1 MGIQYYFEIF
11 GVLFYGISGALAA
24 DEKSGKDWFGVIFT
38 AFVTSLGGGTIR
50 DVLLGA
56 YPIVWIKDVN
66 ILYAVAA
73 GIILAALFY
82 GFFLKLRKTFMLFDT
97 LGIALF
103 TIVGVEKALGLG
115 VSPIVAMI
123 MGMFTAIMG
132 GVIRDMMIN
141 ELPIV
146 FRKEIYASAC
156 LAGAV
161 LYVFLDYIG
170 LERTMNFFV
179 SGILIVVIRLVA
191 LRYNLS
197 IPKFKSHV

>member
-1 MGIQYYFEIF
+1 MEIQYYFEIF
-11 GVLFYGISGALAA
+11 GVVFYGISGALAA
-24 DEKSGKDWFGVIFT
+24 DEKSSKDWFGVTFT
-38 AFVTSLGGGTIR
+38 AFITSLGGGTIR

-66 ILYAVAA
+66 ILYAVAT

-82 GFFLKLRKTFMLFDT
+82 NFFMKLRKTFMLFDT

-115 VSPIVAMI
+115 VSPVVAII

-161 LYVFLDYIG
+161 LYVLLDTLGID
-170 LERTMNFFV
+170 RTLNFFLAG
-179 SGILIVVIRLVA
+179 SLIVAIRLLA
-191 LRYNLS
+191 LRYNLA
-197 IPKFKSHV
+197 IPKFKSH

>member
-1 MGIQYYFEIF
+1 MEIQYYFEIF
-11 GVLFYGISGALAA
+11 GVIFYGISGALAA
-24 DEKSGKDWFGVIFT
+24 DEKSGKDWFGVTFT
-38 AFVTSLGGGTIR
+38 AFITSLGGGTIR

-56 YPIVWIKDVN
+56 YPIMWIKDVN
-66 ILYAVAA
+66 LLYAVLA
-73 GIILAALFY
+73 GIILAAIFY

-115 VSPIVAMI
+115 VSPVVAII

-146 FRKEIYASAC
+146 FRKEIYATAC

-161 LYVFLDYIG
+161 LYVV
-170 LERTMNFFV
+170 LEQLGISRTPNFFI
-179 SGILIVVIRLVA
+179 SGTMIVTIRLLA
-191 LRYNLS
+191 LRFNLS
-197 IPKFKSHV
+197 IPNFKSH

>member
-1 MGIQYYFEIF
+1 MEIQYYFEIF
-11 GVLFYGISGALAA
+11 GVVFYGISGALAA
-24 DEKSGKDWFGVIFT
+24 DEKSGKDWFGVTFT
-38 AFVTSLGGGTIR
+38 AFITSLGGGTIR

-56 YPIVWIKDVN
+56 YPIMWINDVY
-66 ILYAVAA
+66 ILYAVLA
-73 GIILAALFY
+73 GIILAAIFY
-82 GFFLKLRKTFMLFDT
+82 NFFLKLRKTFMLFDT

-115 VSPIVAMI
+115 VSPAVAII

-161 LYVFLDYIG
+161 LYVVLDY
-170 LERTMNFFV
+170 LEIDRTFNFFIA
-179 SGILIVVIRLVA
+179 GGLIVAIRLAA

-197 IPKFKSHV
+197 IPKFKSH

>member
-1 MGIQYYFEIF
+1 MEIQYYFEIF
-11 GVLFYGISGALAA
+11 GVIFYGISGALAA
-24 DEKSGKDWFGVIFT
+24 DEKSGKDWFGVTFT
-38 AFVTSLGGGTIR
+38 AFITSLGGGTIR

-56 YPIVWIKDVN
+56 YPIMWIKDNN
-66 ILYAVAA
+66 IVYAVAV
-73 GIILAALFY
+73 GIVLAALFY
-82 GFFLKLRKTFMLFDT
+82 DFFLKLRKTFMLFDT

-115 VSPIVAMI
+115 VGPVVAIV

-141 ELPIV
+141 EIPIV

-161 LYVFLDYIG
+161 LYVILDFADVG
-170 LERTMNFFV
+170 RTLNFFI
-179 SGILIVVIRLVA
+179 SGSLIVVIRLAA
-191 LRYNLS
+191 LRFNLV
-197 IPKFKSHV
+197 IPKFKSH

>member
-1 MGIQYYFEIF
+1 MEIQYYFEIF
-11 GVLFYGISGALAA
+11 GVIFYGISGALAA
-24 DEKSGKDWFGVIFT
+24 DEKSGKDWFGVTFT
-38 AFVTSLGGGTIR
+38 AFITSLGGGTIR

-56 YPIVWIKDVN
+56 YPIMWINDVN
-66 ILYAVAA
+66 ILYAVAT

-82 GFFLKLRKTFMLFDT
+82 NFFLKLRKTFMLFDT

-115 VSPIVAMI
+115 VSPVVAII

-146 FRKEIYASAC
+146 FRKEIYATAC

-161 LYVFLDYIG
+161 LYVILDSIEVG
-170 LERTMNFFV
+170 RTINFFIA
-179 SGILIVVIRLVA
+179 GGLIVIIRLAA

-197 IPKFKSHV
+197 IPKFKSH

>member
-24 DEKSGKDWFGVIFT
+24 DEKSGKDWFGVTFT
-38 AFVTSLGGGTIR
+38 AFITSLGGGTIR
-50 DVLLGA
+50 DVLLGS
-56 YPIVWIKDVN
+56 YPIVWIKDPN
-66 ILYAVAA
+66 ILYAVGA

-82 GFFLKLRKTFMLFDT
+82 SFFMKLRKTFMLFDT

-103 TIVGVEKALGLG
+103 TIVGVEKALSLG
-115 VSPIVAMI
+115 VNPIVAMI

-132 GVIRDMMIN
+132 GVIRDIMIN
-141 ELPIV
+141 EIPIV
-146 FRKEIYASAC
+146 FRKEIYATAC

-161 LYVFLDYIG
+161 VYVTLDFIG
-170 LERTMNFFV
+170 IERIINFFI
-179 SGILIVVIRLVA
+179 SGTLIVIIRLAA

-197 IPKFKSHV
+197 IPQFKSH

>member
-1 MGIQYYFEIF
+1 MEIQYYFEIF
-11 GVLFYGISGALAA
+11 GVIFYGISGALAA
-24 DEKSGKDWFGVIFT
+24 DEKSGKDWFGVTFT
-38 AFVTSLGGGTIR
+38 AFITSLGGGTIR

-56 YPIVWIKDVN
+56 YPIMWIKDVN
-66 ILYAVAA
+66 IVYAVAT
-73 GIILAALFY
+73 GIILAAIFY
-82 GFFLKLRKTFMLFDT
+82 NFFLKLRKTFMLFDT

-115 VSPIVAMI
+115 VGPVVAIV

-141 ELPIV
+141 EIPIV

-161 LYVFLDYIG
+161 LYVILDYIG
-170 LERTMNFFV
+170 LSRTPNFFI
-179 SGILIVVIRLVA
+179 SGSLIVSIRLAA
-191 LRYNLS
+191 LKYNLA
-197 IPKFKSHV
+197 IPKFKSH

>member
-1 MGIQYYFEIF
+1 MEIQYYFEIF
-11 GVLFYGISGALAA
+11 GVIFYGISGALAA
-24 DEKSGKDWFGVIFT
+24 DEKSGKDWFGVTFT
-38 AFVTSLGGGTIR
+38 AFITSLGGGTIR
-50 DVLLGA
+50 DVLLGS
-56 YPIVWIKDVN
+56 YPIMWIKDVN
-66 ILYAVAA
+66 IVYAVAT
-73 GIILAALFY
+73 GIILAAIFY
-82 GFFLKLRKTFMLFDT
+82 DFFLKLRKTFMLFDT

-115 VSPIVAMI
+115 ASPVVAI
-123 MGMFTAIMG
+123 SMGMFTAIMG

-161 LYVFLDYIG
+161 LYVLLDQIG
-170 LERTMNFFV
+170 ITRTPNFFI
-179 SGILIVVIRLVA
+179 SGSLIITIRLLA

-197 IPKFKSHV
+197 IPKFKSH

>member
-1 MGIQYYFEIF
+1 MEIQYYFEIF
-11 GVLFYGISGALAA
+11 GVIFYGISGALAA
-24 DEKSGKDWFGVIFT
+24 DEKSGKDWFGVTFT
-38 AFVTSLGGGTIR
+38 AFITSLGGGTIR

-56 YPIVWIKDVN
+56 YPIMWIKDVN
-66 ILYAVAA
+66 LLYAVLT
-73 GIILAALFY
+73 GIILAAVFY
-82 GFFLKLRKTFMLFDT
+82 NFFLKLRKTFMLFDT

-115 VSPIVAMI
+115 VSPVVAII

-146 FRKEIYASAC
+146 FRKEIYATAC

-161 LYVFLDYIG
+161 LYGVLDYFEIS
-170 LERTMNFFV
+170 RTINFFI
-179 SGILIVVIRLVA
+179 SGSVIVLIRLAA
-191 LRYNLS
+191 LQYNLS
-197 IPKFKSHV
+197 IPKFKSH

>member
-1 MGIQYYFEIF
+1 MEIQYYFEIF
-11 GVLFYGISGALAA
+11 GVIFYGISGALAA
-24 DEKSGKDWFGVIFT
+24 DEKSGKDWFGVTFT
-38 AFVTSLGGGTIR
+38 AFITSLGGGTIR

-56 YPIVWIKDVN
+56 YPIMWIKDNN
-66 ILYAVAA
+66 IIYAVAA

-82 GFFLKLRKTFMLFDT
+82 DFFLKLRKTFMLFDT

-115 VSPIVAMI
+115 VGPVVAIV

-161 LYVFLDYIG
+161 LYVIFDLADVD
-170 LERTMNFFV
+170 RTINFFV
-179 SGILIVVIRLVA
+179 SGSLIVLIRLAA
-191 LRYNLS
+191 LRYNLV
-197 IPKFKSHV
+197 IPKFKSH

>member
-1 MGIQYYFEIF
+1 MEIQYYFEIF
-11 GVLFYGISGALAA
+11 GVIFYGISGALAA
-24 DEKSGKDWFGVIFT
+24 DEKSGKDWFGVTFT
-38 AFVTSLGGGTIR
+38 AFITSLGGGTIR

-56 YPIVWIKDVN
+56 YPIMWIKDVN
-66 ILYAVAA
+66 LVYAVAT
-73 GIILAALFY
+73 GILLAAIFY
-82 GFFLKLRKTFMLFDT
+82 DFFLKLRKTFMLFDT

-115 VSPIVAMI
+115 VSPVVAI
-123 MGMFTAIMG
+123 SMGMFTAIMG

-161 LYVFLDYIG
+161 SYVLLDQIG
-170 LERTMNFFV
+170 ITRTPNFFI
-179 SGILIVVIRLVA
+179 SGSLIVLIRLLA
-191 LRYNLS
+191 LRYNLT
-197 IPKFKSHV
+197 IPKFKSH